1 MQKTYED
8 LIVYVLQA
16 LNDGNVYKSRE
27 IQDKVA
33 ILAKLTEEEMQEYLP
48 SGKQLT
54 YRNRTSWAITY
65 LLRAGL
71 VNRISRGVFTLSQ
84 SGKELVKNMPDKVD
98 VNYLMKYDTFSQWVS
113 NDNTHGEVKTDT
125 SKLVIDET
133 STPEEKISDAIRII
147 NDNLADELLTSILAN
162 SPDFFEK
169 LVVNLLVA
177 MGYGKMEYSKVVGG
191 TGDDGID
198 GIISADKLGF
208 EKICVQAKRYSKDNT
223 VSNREIRNFSGALL
237 QEGVTKGVFITT
249 SSFSPK
255 AINAVNSI
263 TQQKIV
269 LIDGEELTKLM
280 IKYNIGVSEE
290 SVFVIKKIDI
300 DFFEE

>member
-147 NDNLADELLTSILAN
+147 NDNLADE
-162 SPDFFEK
+162 
-169 LVVNLLVA
+169 
-177 MGYGKMEYSKVVGG
+177 
-191 TGDDGID
+191 
-198 GIISADKLGF
+198 
-208 EKICVQAKRYSKDNT
+208 
-223 VSNREIRNFSGALL
+223 
-237 QEGVTKGVFITT
+237 
-249 SSFSPK
+249 
-255 AINAVNSI
+255 
-263 TQQKIV
+263 
-269 LIDGEELTKLM
+269 
-280 IKYNIGVSEE
+280 
-290 SVFVIKKIDI
+290 
-300 DFFEE
+300 